1 MDGASKGGRFYI
13 QRTRN
18 VGCSDWCS
26 SPFSRRCTPFEQMMI
41 QRSKRGRQE
50 MRGGEER
57 RGYGVQPQCS
67 PVQRNGGNEWM
78 DGGARSE
85 RINEVACAL
94 DAAVRCVWVRV
105 PLPTCQPQP
114 PKKKPTPQTNIPDD
128 SRGPRR
134 CLPTPPSHA
143 SALHWPVRG
152 GGARVNG
159 GKTEEERMSSSPCV
173 TTKTK
178 HKHKHTR
185 SNSSMR
191 ARVAAASAR
200 VPRRGHRCGYAP
212 LLRALGGE
220 EVSRP

>member
-1 MDGASKGGRFYI
+1 MGVGFIYSGRGS
-13 QRTRN
+13 

-114 PKKKPTPQTNIPDD
+114 PKPTSPMT
-128 SRGPRR
+128 RGAHAAA
-134 CLPTPPSHA
+134 CLPLPHTHQRCIGPCAEAGPESM
-143 SALHWPVRG
+143 G
-152 GGARVNG
+152 GRR
-159 GKTEEERMSSSPCV
+159 K
-173 TTKTK
+173 
-178 HKHKHTR
+178 R
-185 SNSSMR
+185 S
-191 ARVAAASAR
+191 
-200 VPRRGHRCGYAP
+200 
-212 LLRALGGE
+212 E
-220 EVSRP
+220 